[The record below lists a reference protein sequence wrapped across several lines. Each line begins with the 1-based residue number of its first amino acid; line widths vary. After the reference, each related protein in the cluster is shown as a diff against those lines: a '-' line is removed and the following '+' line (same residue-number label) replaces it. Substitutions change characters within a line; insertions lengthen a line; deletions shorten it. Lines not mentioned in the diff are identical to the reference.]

1 MTDWPF
7 RDVLTVPFARQ
18 QSQDNVRFGSKADID
33 ACPSNVRFTPN
44 SGHGTQPRNVCF
56 VPKADI
62 AFTLNWRQV
71 GILFYGGTTRFEAC
85 FSGIATT

>member
-1 MTDWPF
+1 MS
-7 RDVLTVPFARQ
+7 A
-18 QSQDNVRFGSKADID
+18 FGGKADMER
-33 ACPSNVRFTPN
+33 PL
-44 SGHGTQPRNVCF
+44 RNVCF